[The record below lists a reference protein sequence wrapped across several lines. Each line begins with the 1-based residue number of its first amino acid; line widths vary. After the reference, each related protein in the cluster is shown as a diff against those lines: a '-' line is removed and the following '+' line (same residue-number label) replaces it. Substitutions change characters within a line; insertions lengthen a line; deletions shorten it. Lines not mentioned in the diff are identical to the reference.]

1 MGYIYQLK
9 NTLNDMIY
17 IGQTINIKRRM
28 KEYKNKSKELNS
40 HAKYKIMEVMNEI
53 GFDKFELTILEEVP
67 NDQLNE
73 REIYWIDELDARNP
87 DKGYNSKTGGKGGT
101 LTEESKKKMSE
112 SSKSFK
118 HSEEEKIRRS
128 KPIFIVRNNKLIPCI
143 SAKVH
148 ADSIGRT
155 RSEVSAA
162 IKRGIKINNE
172 YIFYQNKEERI
183 KCVNHIIE
191 KKQKQNKVSK
201 KSLKEYLLVYYLF
214 FKESDF
220 VKESV
225 ETNM

>member
-1 MGYIYQLK
+1 MKLAIAQAILK
-9 NTLNDMIY
+9 YPNWDEWKHEILLTQETKKY
-17 IGQTINIKRRM
+17 AGQEEQRLIEFYKCQDRR
-28 KEYKNKSKELNS
+28 Y
-40 HAKYKIMEVMNEI
+40 
-53 GFDKFELTILEEVP
+53 
-67 NDQLNE
+67 
-73 REIYWIDELDARNP
+73 
-87 DKGYNSKTGGKGGT
+87 GYNISSGGEGSP
-101 LTEESKKKMSE
+101 LSEESKKKMSE